1 MCDDLGISD
10 EKINVYFLK
19 AEPYLENIAYPKEDL
34 MITIEEQIDNLQD
47 GEYLE
52 FDIKMRVMS
61 RSQFEK
67 LPEFD
72 G

>member
-19 AEPYLENIAYPKEDL
+19 TEPYLENIAYPKEDL
-34 MITIEEQIDNLQD
+34 MEMIEEQIDNLQN

-52 FDIKMRVMS
+52 FDVKMKVMS